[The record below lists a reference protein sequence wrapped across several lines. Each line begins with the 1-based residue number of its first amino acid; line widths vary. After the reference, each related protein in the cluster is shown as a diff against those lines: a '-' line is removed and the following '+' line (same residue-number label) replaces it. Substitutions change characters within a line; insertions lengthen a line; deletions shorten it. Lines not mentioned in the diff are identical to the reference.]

1 MMKSSSRSMLRA
13 QINSTLDRCCV
24 GNHESG
30 MCSLLPSE
38 RPGVLAVGSEM
49 LEWDL
54 QGLVLFRAHLE
65 MCCPSG
71 TVQGSPRQSPGRHMG
86 LKDDRCVNLSR

>member
-49 LEWDL
+49 LD
-54 QGLVLFRAHLE
+54 GICRALYF
-65 MCCPSG
+65 SG
-71 TVQGSPRQSPGRHMG
+71 HTWRCAVPVAQSRAVPGRVLG
-86 LKDDRCVNLSR
+86 DTWV